1 MTRREPLSEHGQR
14 LSLPG
19 PDAVRRLL
27 ADAGYR
33 LGFRE
38 DGFWECLASRD
49 DERWLGRGLS
59 PDEAVADCVG
69 QMLPSALARH
79 LLARSLGPALEAP
92 ETRIEAELEVRT
104 PAPSPTLAP
113 EPSPPAPGPET
124 TERPELVDPGP
135 LPAHLRP
142 THLTLTPPRAE
153 APPPEAV
160 AAEPRPAPAPE
171 APLTQPRLKTSAA
184 PPPPPLPARRYDED
198 IAELEVLDERL
209 RALLPELAGF
219 SRELQRLGFIAFIA
233 RARHIAARSGDAR
246 VEQLVR
252 RIAGR
257 LGELAQ
263 QFWPGSVRALQIRA
277 TPLQAGDDM
286 GLLHGGK
293 LHDWAEAAEAAERI
307 IEERREALERDKLD
321 EWGWADAD
329 RCQPS
334 PNDPEARLEQVRGAM
349 EKFFGR
355 LDMPSSSDTDR
366 ELQTAADKH
375 IPELLRWA
383 RELRWLRPHVEDR
396 VRWGQAMGR
405 LRWAVTRL
413 PREARVAL
421 DLALDEMHRPTKPWA
436 TELGEDPVA
445 KLKKKA
451 RKELLQKRLEGER
464 ATPDQIAEWLSK
476 AFELGDAFTTVEI
489 AERIPDWFDAV
500 LALPEDAE
508 KDRKY
513 RRRLKMLQDEI
524 VRLRGGTETAE
535 PQSSDEEAPETEP
548 DEGDLAFRRLLGRVR
563 EKVEG
568 KSALFVSNR
577 ADPLLKEKL
586 ERELGLELEW
596 AEIDPR
602 RIQARIESVK
612 QGSFEMVLSA
622 TGFQGHSIDATLGR
636 ATTACGLPYVRVN
649 RGRLI
654 TCVRALARQFGLLEA
669 A

>member
-1 MTRREPLSEHGQR
+1 MSEHDRPFWQ
-14 LSLPG
+14 PG
-19 PDAVRRLL
+19 PDAVRQLL

-33 LGFRE
+33 LGFR
-38 DGFWECLASRD
+38 DGGFWECLASRG
-49 DERWLGRGLS
+49 DERWLGRGLDG
-59 PDEAVADCVG
+59 DEALADCVN

-79 LLARSLGPALEAP
+79 LLALSRSPGPRVEPPAVATEARATGSMPSPAAPMRMPEEASPGPAP
-92 ETRIEAELEVRT
+92 EV
-104 PAPSPTLAP
+104 PAP
-113 EPSPPAPGPET
+113 PA
-124 TERPELVDPGP
+124 ELVDPGP
-135 LPAHLRP
+135 LPAHLKP
-142 THLTLTPPRAE
+142 VHLTLTPRAE
-153 APPPEAV
+153 PTSEVAV
-160 AAEPRPAPAPE
+160 EPRPAPNPE
-171 APLTQPRLKTSAA
+171 PPLTQPRLKTSAA
-184 PPPPPLPARRYDED
+184 PPPPPLPARRFDED

-257 LGELAQ
+257 LGELAS

-293 LHDWAEAAEAAERI
+293 PHDWAEAAEAAERI

-375 IPELLRWA
+375 MPELLRWA

-405 LRWAVTRL
+405 LRWAVARL
-413 PREARVAL
+413 PREARLPL
-421 DLALDEMHRPTKPWA
+421 DLALDELHRPMKPWA
-436 TELGEDPVA
+436 SELGEDPVA

-451 RKELLQKRLEGER
+451 RKELLQKRPEGER
-464 ATPDQIAEWLSK
+464 ASPDVIADWLSK

-524 VRLRGGTETAE
+524 VRLRGGSEVAETQ
-535 PQSSDEEAPETEP
+535 PSDEEAPEVEP
-548 DEGDLAFRRLLGRVR
+548 DEGDLAFRRLLNRVR

>member
-1 MTRREPLSEHGQR
+1 MSEHDRPFWQ
-14 LSLPG
+14 PG
-19 PDAVRRLL
+19 PDAVRQLL

-33 LGFRE
+33 LGFR
-38 DGFWECLASRD
+38 DGGFWECLASRG
-49 DERWLGRGLS
+49 DERWLGRGLDG
-59 PDEAVADCVG
+59 DEALADCVN

-79 LLARSLGPALEAP
+79 LLALSRSPGPRVEPPAVATEARATGSMPSPAAPMRMPEEASPGPAP
-92 ETRIEAELEVRT
+92 EV
-104 PAPSPTLAP
+104 PAP
-113 EPSPPAPGPET
+113 PA
-124 TERPELVDPGP
+124 ELVDPGP
-135 LPAHLRP
+135 LPAHLKP
-142 THLTLTPPRAE
+142 VHLTLTPRAE
-153 APPPEAV
+153 PTSEVAV
-160 AAEPRPAPAPE
+160 EPRPAPNPE
-171 APLTQPRLKTSAA
+171 PPLTQPRLKTSAA
-184 PPPPPLPARRYDED
+184 PPPPPLPARRFDED

-257 LGELAQ
+257 LGELAS

-293 LHDWAEAAEAAERI
+293 LHDWAEAAERI

-375 IPELLRWA
+375 MPELLRWA

-405 LRWAVTRL
+405 LRWAVARL
-413 PREARVAL
+413 PREARLPL
-421 DLALDEMHRPTKPWA
+421 DLALDELHRPMKPWA
-436 TELGEDPVA
+436 SELGEDPVA

-451 RKELLQKRLEGER
+451 RKELLQKRPEGER
-464 ATPDQIAEWLSK
+464 ASPDVIADWLSK

-524 VRLRGGTETAE
+524 VRLRGGSEVAETQ
-535 PQSSDEEAPETEP
+535 PSDEEAPEVEP
-548 DEGDLAFRRLLGRVR
+548 DEGDLAFRRLLNRVR

>member
-1 MTRREPLSEHGQR
+1 M
-14 LSLPG
+14 
-19 PDAVRRLL
+19 
-27 ADAGYR
+27 
-33 LGFRE
+33 GFRE
-38 DGFWECLASRD
+38 GGFWECLASRD
-49 DERWLGRGLS
+49 DERWLGRGLDA
-59 PDEAVADCVG
+59 DEAVADCVG
-69 QMLPSALARH
+69 QMLPSALAQH
-79 LLARSLGPALEAP
+79 LLARSLGSALVSPEVRGDAVREHPSPADTAPLPPEPRPEAP
-92 ETRIEAELEVRT
+92 VERVDKLDVIELT
-104 PAPSPTLAP
+104 GLTGLT
-113 EPSPPAPGPET
+113 GLT
-124 TERPELVDPGP
+124 DPGP
-135 LPAHLRP
+135 LPAHLKP
-142 THLTLTPPRAE
+142 TPQTLTASRTE
-153 APPPEAV
+153 SAPAEAV
-160 AAEPRPAPAPE
+160 AAEPRPAPTSEPSH
-171 APLTQPRLKTSAA
+171 TQPRLKTSAA
-184 PPPPPLPARRYDED
+184 PPPPPLPARRSDED
-198 IAELEVLDERL
+198 IVELEVLDERL

-257 LGELAQ
+257 LGELAS

-307 IEERREALERDKLD
+307 IEERREALERDRLD

-355 LDMPSSSDTDR
+355 LDMQSSSDTDR

-413 PREARVAL
+413 PREARLAL

-445 KLKKKA
+445 KLKKKT
-451 RKELLQKRLEGER
+451 RKELLQKRPEGER
-464 ATPDQIAEWLSK
+464 ATPDQISDWLSK

-500 LALPEDAE
+500 LALPEDAPD
-508 KDRKY
+508 KDRKF
-513 RRRLKMLQDEI
+513 RRRLKLLQEEI
-524 VRLRGGTETAE
+524 LRMRGGPEVATAPDGET
-535 PQSSDEEAPETEP
+535 EAPETEASDP

>member
-1 MTRREPLSEHGQR
+1 MSEHDRPFWQ
-14 LSLPG
+14 PG
-19 PDAVRRLL
+19 PDAVRQLL

-33 LGFRE
+33 LGFR
-38 DGFWECLASRD
+38 DGGFWECLASRG
-49 DERWLGRGLS
+49 DERWLGRGLDG
-59 PDEAVADCVG
+59 DEALADCVN

-79 LLARSLGPALEAP
+79 LLALSRSPGPRVEPPAVATEARATGSMPSPAAPMRMPEEASPGPAP
-92 ETRIEAELEVRT
+92 EV
-104 PAPSPTLAP
+104 PAP
-113 EPSPPAPGPET
+113 PA
-124 TERPELVDPGP
+124 ELVDPGP
-135 LPAHLRP
+135 LPAHLKP
-142 THLTLTPPRAE
+142 VHLTLTPRAE
-153 APPPEAV
+153 PTSEVAV
-160 AAEPRPAPAPE
+160 EPRPAPNPE
-171 APLTQPRLKTSAA
+171 PPLTQPRLKTSAA
-184 PPPPPLPARRYDED
+184 PPPPPLPARRFDED

-257 LGELAQ
+257 LGELAS

-375 IPELLRWA
+375 MPELLRWA

-405 LRWAVTRL
+405 LRWAVARL
-413 PREARVAL
+413 PREARLPL
-421 DLALDEMHRPTKPWA
+421 DLALDELHRPMKPWA
-436 TELGEDPVA
+436 SELGEDPVA

-451 RKELLQKRLEGER
+451 RKELLQKRPEGER
-464 ATPDQIAEWLSK
+464 ASPDVIADWLSK

-524 VRLRGGTETAE
+524 VRLRGGSEVAETQ
-535 PQSSDEEAPETEP
+535 PSDEEAPEVEP
-548 DEGDLAFRRLLGRVR
+548 DEGDLAFRRLLNRVR

>member
-1 MTRREPLSEHGQR
+1 MW
-14 LSLPG
+14 LPG
-19 PDAVRRLL
+19 PDVVRQLL

-33 LGFRE
+33 LGFR
-38 DGFWECLASRD
+38 DGGIWECLATRGA
-49 DERWLGRGLS
+49 ERWLGRGLNA
-59 PDEAVADCVG
+59 DEAIADCVG
-69 QMLPSALARH
+69 QMLPSGLAQH
-79 LLARSLGPALEAP
+79 LLALSFALKHDVATEAP
-92 ETRIEAELEVRT
+92 RET
-104 PAPSPTLAP
+104 APSSPVESPAKERSIEPTSQLA
-113 EPSPPAPGPET
+113 
-124 TERPELVDPGP
+124 ELVDPGP
-135 LPAHLRP
+135 LPAHLKPNLAP
-142 THLTLTPPRAE
+142 TARTEPAAAE
-153 APPPEAV
+153 AVPTEV
-160 AAEPRPAPAPE
+160 RPPAPE
-171 APLTQPRLKTSAA
+171 PPATQPRLKTSAA
-184 PPPPPLPARRYDED
+184 PPPPPLPTRRSDED

-233 RARHIAARSGDAR
+233 RARHIATRSGDAR

-286 GLLHGGK
+286 GLPHGGK

-307 IEERREALERDKLD
+307 IEERREALERERLD

-329 RCQPS
+329 RCSPS

-355 LDMPSSSDTDR
+355 LEQPSSSDADR
-366 ELQTAADKH
+366 ELQTAAEKH
-375 IPELLRWA
+375 VPELMRWA

-413 PREARVAL
+413 PREARLAL

-445 KLKKKA
+445 KLKKKT

-464 ATPDQIAEWLSK
+464 ASPEFIADWLSK
-476 AFELGDAFTTVEI
+476 AFELGDAFTTSEV

-500 LALPEDAE
+500 LALPEDAPD
-508 KDRKY
+508 KDRKF
-513 RRRLKMLQDEI
+513 RRRLKLLQDEI
-524 VRLRGGTETAE
+524 LRIRGGAE
-535 PQSSDEEAPETEP
+535 IAIATDGETESPEAEALDP
-548 DEGDLAFRRLLGRVR
+548 DEGDLAFRRLLSRVR